1 MALWIDE
8 IDALIKQGDSA
19 QAKRKLR
26 PVNRNEIDRKDLARA
41 CGVATRA
48 GLPELAIRW
57 LNPIVRAERKLLK
70 PATERE
76 KAEYA
81 IALIRIG
88 AQPEALGILEGLS
101 ARENPQVLL
110 FRAVGHFSQWDYQS
124 ALPVLEEYL
133 THPVTDYQRMVGLVN
148 LAAALIF
155 ESRYERAGEVLG
167 RALASAREA
176 GATLLLGNCLE
187 LSAQLALAQ
196 GALREAGEHLEK
208 ASGELERSG
217 SIDSFFVRKWRAVLD
232 LKKSASNERIARLG
246 EIRAEGLALR
256 HWESVRDCDF
266 YLASHTRDPSL
277 VAHLYH
283 GTPYARFRRRILEE
297 IGQETRIPLTFD
309 WQLGPG
315 KASGPVIDL
324 ELGEPVLPGRSPR
337 RGLKPGQIPHRLL
350 KALARDF
357 YRPYTL
363 AGLFGQMFPDDFF
376 HPVYSV
382 GRVHQA
388 LVRLR
393 QWLNSSRIDLQIDES
408 HGHYRL
414 GAKKP
419 VRIRTLL
426 SSGDE
431 QPLEAPLRKLQAE
444 FASRAFSSREASRC
458 LGMPLRSAIRCLVSA
473 VDSGTLGKQGAG
485 RKVRYRFPGS

>member
-57 LNPIVRAERKLLK
+57 LNPIVRAERKLLH

-88 AQPEALGILEGLS
+88 AQPEALGILKDLS

-110 FRAVGHFSQWDYQS
+110 FRAVGHFSQWDYLS

-133 THPVTDYQRMVGLVN
+133 THPVTEYQRLVGLVN
-148 LAAALIF
+148 LSAALIF
-155 ESRYERAGEVLG
+155 ESLYDRAEEVLS
-167 RALASAREA
+167 RALAAAREA
-176 GATLLLGNCLE
+176 KATLLLGNCLE

-196 GALREAGEHLEK
+196 GSLKEADEHLK
-208 ASGELERSG
+208 NASAEFAESG

-232 LKKSASNERIARLG
+232 LKRSATSERIARLG
-246 EIRAEGLALR
+246 AIRAEGLELR

-266 YLASHTRDPSL
+266 YLASHTRDSSL

-283 GTPYARFRRRILEE
+283 GTPFARFRQRIREE
-297 IGQETRIPLTFD
+297 IGPGLEIPPSFD
-309 WQLGPG
+309 WQLG
-315 KASGPVIDL
+315 SGRAGGPLIDL
-324 ELGEPVLPGRSPR
+324 ELGEEVSSGRR
-337 RGLKPGQIPHRLL
+337 LKPDQIPHRLL
-350 KALARDF
+350 KALAHDF
-357 YRPYTL
+357 YRPYTV
-363 AGLFGQMFPDDFF
+363 AGLFGRMFPNDYF

-393 QWLNSSRIDLQIDES
+393 QWLASARIDLLIDES

-414 GAKKP
+414 GARKP
-419 VRIRTLL
+419 VRIRTTLA
-426 SSGDE
+426 SQRE
-431 QPLEAPLRKLQAE
+431 QPLEAPLRKLRSE
-444 FASRAFSSREASRC
+444 FASRPFSSREASRC
-458 LGMPLRSAIRCLVSA
+458 LAMPLRSAIRCLVGA
-473 VDSGTLGKQGAG
+473 VDSGSLSKQGAG
-485 RKVRYRFPGS
+485 RKVRYRFPGA